1 MRNVQSIS
9 VTIPTALAIM
19 LDKLQKEEMK
29 SCSGIVTEALK
40 EYVDWQQFKKIQK
53 ELSLMARAKNITTE
67 EDVNR
72 IIHEIR

>member
-9 VTIPTALAIM
+9 VTIPTALASR

-40 EYVDWQQFKKIQK
+40 EYVDWQQFKKMQK
-53 ELSLMARAKNITTE
+53 ELSIMAKVKNVTTQD
-67 EDVNR
+67 DVEK
-72 IIHEIR
+72 IIHGLR